1 MRHLSAAAQT
11 WIVLVVLVGAAA
23 LGVAAVQLDSPEFR
37 AEFAQPTVW
46 MLLIGACV
54 AHAFPVIAPRHQAYH
69 ATQAFLLA
77 SVLVLTWPAV
87 AVIVV
92 AAHGAEWLRRPRP
105 AYIQLYNVATY
116 LIATG
121 AALRVLDALGA
132 RPFGDFGNPRTLAIA
147 VFAAALMLLLN
158 HALTASALWLARGI
172 PPSQSGLFGFE
183 SIGLDGMFLIVGIAI
198 GGGLQLQPLSILVT
212 GSPLI
217 LIYRALHVANVELTS
232 HRDHLTGLYNTR
244 HLEEALELE
253 LRRARADVRPTGLAR
268 SEERRVGE

>member
-11 WIVLVVLVGAAA
+11 WIVLVGLAGPPA

-105 AYIQLYNVATY
+105 AHIDRKT
-116 LIATG
+116 T
-121 AALRVLDALGA
+121 R
-132 RPFGDFGNPRTLAIA
+132 
-147 VFAAALMLLLN
+147 LN
-158 HALTASALWLARGI
+158 S
-172 PPSQSGLFGFE
+172 
-183 SIGLDGMFLIVGIAI
+183 
-198 GGGLQLQPLSILVT
+198 
-212 GSPLI
+212 
-217 LIYRALHVANVELTS
+217 
-232 HRDHLTGLYNTR
+232 
-244 HLEEALELE
+244 
-253 LRRARADVRPTGLAR
+253 
-268 SEERRVGE
+268 

>member
-92 AAHGAEWLRRPRP
+92 AAHGVDAADRRVR
-105 AYIQLYNVATY
+105 
-116 LIATG
+116 
-121 AALRVLDALGA
+121 GA
-132 RPFGDFGNPRTLAIA
+132 RLSRYRSATSGVPRDT
-147 VFAAALMLLLN
+147 
-158 HALTASALWLARGI
+158 GI
-172 PPSQSGLFGFE
+172 PAGERPGPDLAGRRSDRGR
-183 SIGLDGMFLIVGIAI
+183 
-198 GGGLQLQPLSILVT
+198 
-212 GSPLI
+212 SP
-217 LIYRALHVANVELTS
+217 RC
-232 HRDHLTGLYNTR
+232 GCC
-244 HLEEALELE
+244 
-253 LRRARADVRPTGLAR
+253 
-268 SEERRVGE
+268 